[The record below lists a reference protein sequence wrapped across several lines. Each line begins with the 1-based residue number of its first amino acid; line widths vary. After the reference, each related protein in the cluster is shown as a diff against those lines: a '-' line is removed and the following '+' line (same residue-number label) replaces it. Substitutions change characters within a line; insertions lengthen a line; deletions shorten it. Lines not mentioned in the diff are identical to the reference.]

1 MHILLGIA
9 KFYPRWL
16 EQYSK
21 TAHNF
26 KSLLGS
32 RVTIINPIHPLC
44 GQSVVIQQIRKV
56 GQETKVTV
64 ESPLG
69 GFLSLPAT
77 STDLWTQQAF
87 TVQTVGKFL
96 PEKLLRL
103 SEWVAGR
110 SQIITSESSCVLDDI
125 EVEHKKKN
133 EKKASTSNRSS
144 QKRRKAKSP
153 YKANSTVSG
162 QNTLHSTDRESD
174 N

>member
-1 MHILLGIA
+1 M
-9 KFYPRWL
+9 
-16 EQYSK
+16 
-21 TAHNF
+21 
-26 KSLLGS
+26 GS
-32 RVTIINPIHPLC
+32 CVTIINPIHPLC

-77 STDLWTQQAF
+77 ETDLWTQQAF
-87 TVQTVGKFL
+87 TVQTVEKFL
-96 PEKLLRL
+96 PEKLLQL
-103 SEWVAGR
+103 SEWVAER
-110 SQIITSESSCVLDDI
+110 SQIITSESSRVLDDI

-133 EKKASTSNRSS
+133 EKKASTSNRNRST

-153 YKANSTVSG
+153 HKANSTVSG

-174 N
+174 NQE

>member
-1 MHILLGIA
+1 MLG
-9 KFYPRWL
+9 RSL
-16 EQYSK
+16 REQYSK

-32 RVTIINPIHPLC
+32 CVTIINPIHPLC

-56 GQETKVTV
+56 GIETKVTV

-77 STDLWTQQAF
+77 ETDLWTQQAF
-87 TVQTVGKFL
+87 TVQTAGKFL

-103 SEWVAGR
+103 SEWVARR
-110 SQIITSESSCVLDDI
+110 SQIITSEFSCVLDDI

-153 YKANSTVSG
+153 HQANSTVSR
-162 QNTLHSTDRESD
+162 QNTLQSTDRESD